1 MNLSNIL
8 KQKKITQDLEDKIKQ
23 SIDATSAYLRTV
35 NQGNEEAIEAF
46 EKATQQTRQEE
57 KKKITFNYPTRTVQE
72 ACLLYTSDA
81 ADE

>member
-35 NQGNEEAIEAF
+35 NQGNEKAIEAVSYTHLTLPT
-46 EKATQQTRQEE
+46 KA
-57 KKKITFNYPTRTVQE
+57 
-72 ACLLYTSDA
+72 
-81 ADE
+81 